1 MYVCKHMLPDLRA
14 IILVD
19 TLWVI
24 ARRNETCT
32 HAPQQFFLDIQL
44 LVNPL
49 TSLQARALVAAQG

>member
-14 IILVD
+14 IILMD

-32 HAPQQFFLDIQL
+32 HAPQQFFLDCL
-44 LVNPL
+44 
-49 TSLQARALVAAQG
+49 